1 MNSADYQA
9 IVKAYTNKKGEIS
22 YELLNRALIQAARS
36 NPYMAELVARSAS
49 EAQIRDHVVKA
60 NFEAVTGNRAI
71 SQAEVPGVNYIGGS
85 RQLRRRVPPSLPL
98 PWQGD
103 ATPKT
108 EPPAGLVVA
117 DTSARTC
124 SGARE
129 PADPT
134 VRRQRGAHTG
144 TWRQC

>member
-1 MNSADYQA
+1 MGLYGLVNRWSLEELHGQLFECCGDQWHPDPTGEGWPCDG
-9 IVKAYTNKKGEIS
+9 KAWGGVDPV
-22 YELLNRALIQAARS
+22 LDALGT
-36 NPYMAELVARSAS
+36 
-49 EAQIRDHVVKA
+49 AQVNWRMLR
-60 NFEAVTGNRAI
+60 GG
-71 SQAEVPGVNYIGGS
+71 SLPGVNYIGGS